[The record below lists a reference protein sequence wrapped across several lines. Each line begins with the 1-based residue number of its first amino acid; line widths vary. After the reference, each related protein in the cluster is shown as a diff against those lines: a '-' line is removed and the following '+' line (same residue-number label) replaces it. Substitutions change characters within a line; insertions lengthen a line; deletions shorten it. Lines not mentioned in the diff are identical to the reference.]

1 MKLFHLLLLQVLG
14 EVSGAG
20 GGAEQ
25 EAGLVAG
32 YEVVPSKVTIRFEA
46 HDGEIMSA
54 RWDAMGRWDGKY
66 LQCSENIC

>member
-1 MKLFHLLLLQVLG
+1 M
-14 EVSGAG
+14 SGAG

-54 RWDAMGRWDGKY
+54 RWDAMGRWAGKY
-66 LQCSENIC
+66 LQWFENNLNLNSQF

>member
-1 MKLFHLLLLQVLG
+1 MLG
-14 EVSGAG
+14 EVCGVG

-32 YEVVPSKVTIRFEA
+32 YEVVPTKVTIRFEA

-54 RWDAMGRWDGKY
+54 RWDAMGRSAGKY
-66 LQCSENIC
+66 LQCSENICLIILF

>member
-1 MKLFHLLLLQVLG
+1 MLG

-20 GGAEQ
+20 GGAEL

-32 YEVVPSKVTIRFEA
+32 YEAMPTKVTIRFEA

-54 RWDAMGRWDGKY
+54 RWDAMGRWAGKY
-66 LQCSENIC
+66 